1 MHRWQ
6 GLIVIAAGSGLAIG
20 LAWGGLQRDEASDTR
35 SGRASG
41 PEESRAPDALDPLRD
56 EIAALD
62 VALATEREARRDLE
76 LEVGQLRQE
85 FAALERFPIDE
96 PEPATGKE
104 SGAPD
109 PPAALFQAAKLQDA
123 GVSEDAV
130 RQLRERHDQ
139 GVLDEL
145 YLQDQAAREGWLHSA
160 RYRRELQG
168 LRTELREELGEGDY
182 DRLLYAVGRKNRVIT
197 VSVLH
202 ASPAM
207 EAGILAGDVIY
218 SYDGRRVFDLRALKR
233 ATAQGALGSTVS
245 VGVQRGDQHLRFFLP
260 RGPLG
265 ITMRPATRPPDRR

>member
-1 MHRWQ
+1 M
-6 GLIVIAAGSGLAIG
+6 AIG
-20 LAWGGLQRDEASDTR
+20 LAWGGLRRDEAPDTR

-41 PEESRAPDALDPLRD
+41 PEESVAPDALDPLRN

-62 VALATEREARRDLE
+62 VALAAEREARRDLE

-85 FAALERFPIDE
+85 VAALERFPIDA
-96 PEPATGKE
+96 PEPATGKA

-123 GVSEDAV
+123 GVSDDAV
-130 RQLRERHDQ
+130 QQLRERHDQ

-145 YLQDQAAREGWLHSA
+145 YLHDQAAREGWLHSA
-160 RYRRELQG
+160 RYRRELQS
-168 LRTELREELGEGDY
+168 LRTELREELGERDY
-182 DRLLYAVGRKNRVIT
+182 DRLLYAAGRKNRVIT

-218 SYDGRRVFDLRALKR
+218 SYDGLRVFDLRTLKR
-233 ATAQGALGSTVS
+233 ATTEGTPGSTVS
-245 VGVQRGDQHLRFFLP
+245 VGVQRGDQHLRLFLP

>member
-1 MHRWQ
+1 M
-6 GLIVIAAGSGLAIG
+6 IAAGSGLAIG
-20 LAWGGLQRDEASDTR
+20 LAWGGLQRDEAPDTR
-35 SGRASG
+35 SRRASG
-41 PEESRAPDALDPLRD
+41 SGESRVPDALDPLRD

-130 RQLRERHDQ
+130 QQLRERHDR

-218 SYDGRRVFDLRALKR
+218 SYDGRRIFDLRTLKL
-233 ATAQGALGSTVS
+233 ATSQGQLGFTVS
-245 VGVQRGDQHLRFFLP
+245 VGVVRGDQHLRFFLP